1 MIILRAVTDDA
12 AQTFVD
18 ASETTQTRSPLWMVT
33 QEPRLNEF
41 VGTLSRFV
49 ETQRVNPSAEHEL
62 VFSQKELDEVRHA
75 FSAMILRGE
84 EKLHRLS
91 ELFCAQFFAANQLSS
106 VVIGEVDATHE
117 RFVLTQS
124 LSAADLYSTAD
135 IDLGS
140 RQLSKL
146 RFRHGDDW
154 TGASLVANFV
164 EYQPTEPNA
173 HHIHK
178 LISRIKA
185 EEEIWNKVVDE
196 LFGLDK
202 LIKRDK
208 QMSHLSHFV
217 KDVFGLKIVV
227 ETADDALALHAHLLD
242 ISWDAAL
249 LEDLHIPNTP
259 ETSRLE
265 LIETKDYTHGGKQS
279 GWEAL
284 KSVVRWW
291 DKTIEIQIQPLRN
304 YLSER
309 EHLTRE
315 SHAGFKARREDLRD
329 AIARSM
335 PLFGFY
341 RELLKWLFVGP
352 TSGEDAP
359 TYEGVRVRIVE

>member
-1 MIILRAVTDDA
+1 MNDPFENI
-12 AQTFVD
+12 
-18 ASETTQTRSPLWMVT
+18 ETRDFRQTRSPLWMVS
-33 QEPRLNEF
+33 QEPVLNDF
-41 VGTLSRFV
+41 VTQLSQFV
-49 ETQRVNPSAEHEL
+49 ETQSANPEGTHEL
-62 VFSQKELDEVRHA
+62 VLSRILLRDARRA

-84 EKLHRLS
+84 EKLHRMS
-91 ELFCAQFFAANQLSS
+91 ELFCDTYFTANQLSS

-117 RFVLTQS
+117 RFVLTQP
-124 LSAADLYSTAD
+124 LSSTDLYSTAD
-135 IDLGS
+135 IDLGT

-146 RFRHGDDW
+146 LFRHGDSW
-154 TGASLVANFV
+154 SPATLIANFV

-202 LIKRDK
+202 LVRRDK

-227 ETADDALALHAHLLD
+227 ETQDDAVALFEALREKVWNEAELSKHKIPHNKDTAQLAV
-242 ISWDAAL
+242 
-249 LEDLHIPNTP
+249 
-259 ETSRLE
+259 
-265 LIETKDYTHGGKQS
+265 IEIKDYTNDAGKKDS

-284 KSVVRWW
+284 KFVVRWW

-304 YLSER
+304 YFSER

-315 SHAGFKARREDLRD
+315 SHSGFKARRENLRD
-329 AIARSM
+329 EIANRV
-335 PLFGFY
+335 PLFGYY
-341 RELLKWLFVGP
+341 RTLLKWLFVGARH
-352 TSGEDAP
+352 GENAP
-359 TYEGVRVRIVE
+359 TYPGVHVRLTE